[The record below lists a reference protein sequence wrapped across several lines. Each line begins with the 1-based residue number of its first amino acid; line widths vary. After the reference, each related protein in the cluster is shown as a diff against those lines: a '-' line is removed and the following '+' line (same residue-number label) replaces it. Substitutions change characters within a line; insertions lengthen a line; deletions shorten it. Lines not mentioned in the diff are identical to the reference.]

1 MKTIAILDYD
11 IGNVR
16 SILNAF
22 RTLNTNPIVTD
33 KPEVIMQADG
43 VVLPGVGA
51 FATGMN
57 NLKSHQLV
65 DVIHQYIATG
75 KPFLGICLGM
85 QLLMEESDE
94 FGVSQCLGLI
104 QGRVEKLKVNHFR
117 LPHISWNELRKP
129 ENISWENTIFRNVGK
144 DDNFYFV
151 HTFAA
156 NPKHDENILSTT
168 VYDGYS
174 FCSAVFKD
182 NIYGVQFHPEKSA
195 AAGLRILEDFTKL

>member
-11 IGNVR
+11 IGNIR
-16 SILNAF
+16 SIFNAF
-22 RTLNTNPIVTD
+22 KTLDTNPVVTD
-33 KPEVIMQADG
+33 KPEVILQADG

-51 FATGMN
+51 FPTGMD
-57 NLKSHQLV
+57 NLSARQLI
-65 DVIHQYIATG
+65 DVIREYIRSG

-85 QLLMEESDE
+85 QMLLEESDE
-94 FGVSQCLGLI
+94 FGQSKGLGLI
-104 QGRVEKLKVNHFR
+104 EGRVEKLRVNKLR
-117 LPHISWNELRKP
+117 LPHISWNEIQRP
-129 ENISWENTIFRNVGK
+129 EKVNWENTIFRNVGK

-168 VYDGYS
+168 SYDGYS
-174 FCSAVFKD
+174 FCSAVYKD

-195 AAGLRILEDFTKL
+195 VVGLRILENFTKL